1 MLEATVAVSIAIT
14 TGLGAV
20 LTRQNQ
26 RMLDLDNRIDSIELR
41 VAERYVQRQEL
52 ATALEKIEDHMIR
65 IENKLDKIAL
75 HGK

>member
-14 TGLGAV
+14 TGLEAV